1 MRATCA
7 AKLECELT
15 VSATSLILT
24 FSIDGD
30 TITSDKY
37 PSFYTGT
44 YDEDK
49 TITWKYGTTW
59 AKQGS
64 RNISSNS

>member
-37 PSFYTGT
+37 PVYTGT
-44 YDEDK
+44 YDGDK
-49 TITWKYGTTW
+49 TITWKSDTTW
-59 AKQGS
+59 VKQGS